1 MKRVLAP
8 IVGSAIILL
17 LAAAPLRAQ
26 AGSTAQ
32 ISGTVK
38 DGSGGVL
45 PGVDVTVTQTDTG
58 LKRNAITDAEG
69 QYLLPN
75 LPVGPY
81 RLEAT
86 LQGFRSYAQTGI
98 VLQVGATPTINVA
111 MAVGQVEET
120 VTVQAN
126 ALTVETRNLGVGQ
139 VMDNKR
145 ILDLPLNGRNPA
157 DLMQFLPAAVPQPA
171 LNATSRS
178 MGGSNGGQAYSLA
191 GGLSFGVSFV
201 LDGATHN
208 NPYDNLNLPLPFPD
222 ALGEFKPKR
231 AP

>member
-58 LKRNAITDAEG
+58 LKRNAVTDAEG

-86 LQGFRSYAQTGI
+86 LQGFRSYSQTGI
-98 VLQVGATPTINVA
+98 VLQVGATPVINVA

-145 ILDLPLNGRNPA
+145 ILDLPLNGRNFVQ
-157 DLMQFLPAAVPQPA
+157 LLFLGA
-171 LNATSRS
+171 
-178 MGGSNGGQAYSLA
+178 GSFA
-191 GGLSFGVSFV
+191 
-201 LDGATHN
+201 
-208 NPYDNLNLPLPFPD
+208 
-222 ALGEFKPKR
+222 
-231 AP
+231 